1 MAMLDDLFI
10 LSRHLIRLLN
20 RPYERYFIR
29 GVNLKGRCSIIVGK
43 RGVGKTTT
51 LVQHLL
57 KQDAAVESSIETL
70 YVPVDHFAVRQ
81 TPLYEIARDFVQQG
95 GKRLYVDEI
104 HKYPAWSRDLKS
116 IIDTFPSLTVV
127 ASGSSMMQIRK
138 GSHDLSRRAVVYPMH
153 GMSFREFLE
162 MRFHRKLP
170 ILGLEELVER
180 HERIAA
186 DLMAVIVSSGTR
198 PLAAFRDY
206 VQFGVYPYYFE
217 HSDRELFRATLEQ
230 NLHAAIES
238 DLPAVHPQLSGVS
251 IARIKM
257 LLAAVAASAPLTP
270 DLAKLRRL
278 LEIADDRTLKTYL
291 GYLED
296 AGLIMTFGKTGR
308 DLKSMEKP
316 RKIYLGDTNE
326 AYALQPTGRADIG
339 SIRET
344 FFAQSVS
351 TVGRLRIPE
360 EGDFATDTGLVFE
373 VGGRNKTGR
382 QIRAKARAFLALD
395 DIETGARGRI
405 PLWLFGFLY

>member
-1 MAMLDDLFI
+1 MLDDLFI

-29 GVNLKGRCSIIVGK
+29 GVELKGRCSIIAGK

-57 KQDAAVESSIETL
+57 RQDAHIQSSTETL

-81 TPLYEIARDFVQQG
+81 MPLYEIARDFVQQG

-104 HKYPAWSRDLKS
+104 HKYAAWSRDLKS
-116 IIDTFPSLTVV
+116 IHDTFPELTVV
-127 ASGSSMMQIRK
+127 ASGSSMMQIRR
-138 GSHDLSRRAVVYPMH
+138 GSHDLSRRAVIHRMH

-162 MRFHRKLP
+162 MRFDLALP
-170 ILGLEELVER
+170 ILRLEALIDR
-180 HERIAA
+180 HERIAPELTA
-186 DLMAVIVSSGTR
+186 TLESAGTK

-206 VQFGVYPYYFE
+206 LQFGVYPYYFE
-217 HSDRELFRATLEQ
+217 YEDRDLFRATLEQ
-230 NLHAAIES
+230 NMHTAIES
-238 DLPAVHPQLSGVS
+238 DLPAVYPRLSGVS

-257 LLAAVAASAPLTP
+257 LLTAIAASVPLTP

-278 LEIADDRTLKTYL
+278 LDIADDRTLKTYL

-296 AGLIMTFGKTGR
+296 AGLIMAFGKTGR
-308 DLKSMEKP
+308 DLKAMEKP

-344 FFAQSVS
+344 FFAQSMSSVNA
-351 TVGRLRIPE
+351 LRVPE
-360 EGDFATDTGLVFE
+360 AGDFATDTGLVFE
-373 VGGRNKTGR
+373 VGGRNKTAHQVRG
-382 QIRAKARAFLALD
+382 KSRAFLALD
-395 DIETGARGRI
+395 DIEVGVGARI